1 MENKISA
8 PIAKQKTIHLN
19 IESKDSRRVRQL
31 TVENLTFGYNGVA
44 LTDPVSFYVFGGDK
58 IGIIGDNGTG
68 KTTLLKVLGDMY
80 EKMSGKYTK
89 HRELKIGYIDQNQI
103 QINSEETA
111 FDYLHNIYPMM
122 TNFEIRHH
130 LGSFLFTEDDVFKK
144 VNQLSGGEKVRLSFA
159 KLVLKKYDVLL
170 LDEPTNHLDIETR
183 KVLESTLRDYP
194 GTIIFVSHDRYF
206 IDEIATQI
214 LAFKEKKVTWYQEDY
229 ATYLEEIKNKV
240 IDVPK
245 KEESVKEVKE
255 KTKTARPRKL
265 LSVEKYEEKISK
277 IQLELEH
284 LYSLMEEEEYYMDQR
299 KMDELDDKIIT
310 LKIELSHL
318 EEEYLLKLEQ
328 M

>member
-1 MENKISA
+1 
-8 PIAKQKTIHLN
+8 
-19 IESKDSRRVRQL
+19 
-31 TVENLTFGYNGVA
+31 
-44 LTDPVSFYVFGGDK
+44 
-58 IGIIGDNGTG
+58 
-68 KTTLLKVLGDMY
+68 
-80 EKMSGKYTK
+80 
-89 HRELKIGYIDQNQI
+89 
-103 QINSEETA
+103 
-111 FDYLHNIYPMM
+111 
-122 TNFEIRHH
+122 
-130 LGSFLFTEDDVFKK
+130 
-144 VNQLSGGEKVRLSFA
+144 
-159 KLVLKKYDVLL
+159 LL

-214 LAFKEKKVTWYQEDY
+214 LAFKDKKITWYQQDY
-229 ATYLEEIKNKV
+229 ASYLAEIKNKNV
-240 IDVPK
+240 EISSKPI
-245 KEESVKEVKE
+245 EVKEVKE
-255 KTKTARPRKL
+255 KPKSSRPQRL
-265 LSVEKYEEKISK
+265 LSVEKYEEKINK